1 MIMKKCLI
9 FSLIVALLFNCNH
22 TNKKVV
28 MDADYLSMLNQNREL
43 RSENRV
49 KYLELAGLFKL
60 DSISNSFG
68 KAASNR
74 FVLNIDYLPP
84 SIGSIHLSEK
94 GLKFQASKNI
104 KVSTETGDQIESL
117 ALPIDA
123 FGNSVQLTYKA
134 LKWQVITRSGA
145 LYLRVWDS
153 KNPAINAFEGFKSYD
168 INSDFIF
175 DANFSYFETAQQE
188 TVASKLGVNEVT
200 NFIGQVH
207 FTYKNT
213 PYSLDIGSQGFLMV
227 GDLTS
232 GETTYGGGRYMYL
245 ELPEV
250 DGRLTL
256 DFNYLY
262 NPPCAFSEFT
272 TCLYPPRQNLVPFKI
287 EAGELLEKDL

>member
-1 MIMKKCLI
+1 
-9 FSLIVALLFNCNH
+9 
-22 TNKKVV
+22 
-28 MDADYLSMLNQNREL
+28 MLVN
-43 RSENRV
+43 
-49 KYLELAGLFKL
+49 
-60 DSISNSFG
+60 
-68 KAASNR
+68 
-74 FVLNIDYLPP
+74 
-84 SIGSIHLSEK
+84 
-94 GLKFQASKNI
+94 
-104 KVSTETGDQIESL
+104 
-117 ALPIDA
+117 
-123 FGNSVQLTYKA
+123 
-134 LKWQVITRSGA
+134 
-145 LYLRVWDS
+145 LRVWDS

-175 DANFSYFETAQQE
+175 DANFNYFETAQQE